1 MAAIAAAAKLGRFMG
16 ELDDDE
22 LEGVGSQLGDALRDP
37 DVLRELVRQPGSK
50 LVGAGSRLLTGR
62 ALQMAWYGLIPSYGL
77 TLLYLNFHYFAN
89 HFAHRKGFTPLGSE
103 WKIWRMVLGWPSFG
117 LKYAEFLALFF
128 LDVLAIMILLA
139 IATLLGMIAY
149 AVTHPCEFIGKIGYT
164 NALVFAALSG
174 ASGGAVAAVVGGCAV
189 VNAVAG

>member
-1 MAAIAAAAKLGRFMG
+1 MAAIATVAKLGRLMG

-22 LEGVGSQLGDALRDP
+22 LEGVGSQLGEALRDP
-37 DVLRELVRQPGSK
+37 AVLRELVRQPGSK

-128 LDVLAIMILLA
+128 LDVLAIMIILA
-139 IATLLGMIAY
+139 IATVLAMVAY
-149 AVTHPCEFIGKIGYT
+149 AITHPCEFIGKIGYT
-164 NALVFAALSG
+164 NALVFAALTGPS
-174 ASGGAVAAVVGGCAV
+174 AAAVVGVCAV
-189 VNAVAG
+189 VNVVS